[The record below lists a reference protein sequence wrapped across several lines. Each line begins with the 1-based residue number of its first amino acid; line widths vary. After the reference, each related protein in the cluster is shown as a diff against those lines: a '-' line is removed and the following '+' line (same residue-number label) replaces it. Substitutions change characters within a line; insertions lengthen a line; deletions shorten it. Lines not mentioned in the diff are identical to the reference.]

1 MQDASHCPTQT
12 DEENMMAKNELKNS
26 NFHLKPYQEHQD
38 MMIIDNDSNFTDD
51 SINLV
56 ALSQDQKVNYSI
68 SLFFFFFLVI
78 R

>member
-68 SLFFFFFLVI
+68 SLFFFFFFGY
-78 R
+78 